1 MTMVD
6 TLIIF
11 NNDSDNMMTSF
22 VTETICLFGSAIL
35 NYLNLFNSIYSC
47 QLAILNSINFSKL
60 VTKKPWSYKQ
70 LRKEC

>member
-11 NNDSDNMMTSF
+11 NNGSDNMMTSF
-22 VTETICLFGSAIL
+22 VTETICLFGFAIL

-70 LRKEC
+70 LRK

>member
-1 MTMVD
+1 MVD

-11 NNDSDNMMTSF
+11 NNGSNNMMTSF
-22 VTETICLFGSAIL
+22 VTETRCLFGSVIL

-60 VTKKPWSYKQ
+60 VTKKP
-70 LRKEC
+70 

>member
-11 NNDSDNMMTSF
+11 NNGSDNMMTSF
-22 VTETICLFGSAIL
+22 VTETICLFRTAIL

-47 QLAILNSINFSKL
+47 QLAILNLINFSKL
-60 VTKKPWSYKQ
+60 VTKKPWSF
-70 LRKEC
+70 

>member
-1 MTMVD
+1 MVD

-11 NNDSDNMMTSF
+11 HNGSDNMMASF

-60 VTKKPWSYKQ
+60 VTKKP
-70 LRKEC
+70 

>member
-1 MTMVD
+1 MTVVD

-11 NNDSDNMMTSF
+11 HNGSNNMMTSF
-22 VTETICLFGSAIL
+22 VTETICLFGFAIL

-70 LRKEC
+70 LRK